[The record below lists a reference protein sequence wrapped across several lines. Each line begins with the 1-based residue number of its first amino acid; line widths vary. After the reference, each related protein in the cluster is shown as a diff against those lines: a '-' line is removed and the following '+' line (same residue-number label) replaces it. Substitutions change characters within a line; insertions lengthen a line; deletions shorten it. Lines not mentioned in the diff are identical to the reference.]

1 MLYCRPTAQDR
12 PQDRDQE
19 AKNRAVHWCA
29 RPSHDVR
36 PRPLTHA
43 FPDGLDM
50 SAIREVK
57 FLQEL
62 HHPNIIALLD
72 VFSNKTNLNLV
83 LEYLDTDLEALIKDK
98 KLVFQAQ
105 DVKSWMAMMFKGV
118 EFCHRNW
125 VLHRVSRRA
134 SE

>member
-1 MLYCRPTAQDR
+1 
-12 PQDRDQE
+12 
-19 AKNRAVHWCA
+19 
-29 RPSHDVR
+29 
-36 PRPLTHA
+36 
-43 FPDGLDM
+43 M

-125 VLHRVSRRA
+125 VLHRVGSAAGAAIARKLIGELCVSRI
-134 SE
+134 